1 MSKYSQSPKVTE
13 SGLPALSAQM
23 KRLRLKFLKSV
34 KSESLDQA
42 LETLRLNLAK
52 EKDETARLGSLAAQT
67 WLIRQ
72 RLLSIASDDVPQ
84 VADCLEVLEPARSKL
99 NFVPK
104 TPTQEQLMKS
114 FIRFADTLSTSMGK
128 AFSWCIVILMGGTV
142 YEVVM
147 AYAFNKPTLWNF
159 DFSMQMYG
167 AILMMSGAY
176 CLATEAHVR
185 GDVIYR
191 LFNQKTQAWI
201 DLVLYFIFFFPGVI
215 ALAFYGYEYA
225 AQAWKIKET
234 SWSSPAQIQIYMVKS
249 MIPAAGILLIIQ
261 GISEVFRSILCI
273 KVGQWPARMVVAEE
287 TEKILMRTS
296 QEEDNKNAV

>member
-1 MSKYSQSPKVTE
+1 MSKTIGKLLILLGFLDYVFAFFEQPLIHKY
-13 SGLPALSAQM
+13 LPL
-23 KRLRLKFLKSV
+23 LLW
-34 KSESLDQA
+34 
-42 LETLRLNLAK
+42 TL
-52 EKDETARLGSLAAQT
+52 G
-67 WLIRQ
+67 I
-72 RLLSIASDDVPQ
+72 IFIVPM
-84 VADCLEVLEPARSKL
+84 R
-99 NFVPK
+99 
-104 TPTQEQLMKS
+104 T
-114 FIRFADTLSTSMGK
+114 FIKFADTLSTSMGK

-147 AYAFNKPTLWNF
+147 AYVFNKPTLWNF

-191 LFNQKTQAWI
+191 LFSERKQAWI
-201 DLVLYFIFFFPGVI
+201 DLILYFIFFFPGVV

-225 AQAWKIKET
+225 ALAWKIKET

-261 GISEVFRSILCI
+261 GISEVFRSIICI
-273 KVGQWPARMVVAEE
+273 QEGKWPARMVVAEE
-287 TEKILMRTS
+287 TEKILMRKVES
-296 QEEDNKNAV
+296 GDQKDVI